1 MSSDTNPIRDAIA
14 EAISDNPVIL
24 FMKGTPD
31 QPACG
36 FSART
41 VAALQALDAPF
52 AAVDILPDPRIRQ
65 ELSALSN
72 WPTIPQLF
80 VNGEL
85 VGGCDIVMEMFETGE
100 LAQTLGALADAF
112 AATAREDGVTASFR
126 DPGDSDGSSATPEI
140 EVLRDPDLRYS
151 GSAKLR
157 VEVRP

>member
-1 MSSDTNPIRDAIA
+1 MSEQSNQIRDAIA
-14 EAISDNPVIL
+14 QAIDENPVIL

-41 VAALQALDAPF
+41 VAALQALGAPF

-65 ELSALSN
+65 ELSALSQ

-85 VGGCDIVMEMFETGE
+85 VGGCDIVTEMYESGE
-100 LAQTLGALADAF
+100 LAQTLGVEAP
-112 AATAREDGVTASFR
+112 AAAEPVEQPAVGARPMG
-126 DPGDSDGSSATPEI
+126 I
-140 EVLRDPDLRYS
+140 ENRLS
-151 GSAKLR
+151 
-157 VEVRP
+157 

>member
-1 MSSDTNPIRDAIA
+1 MR
-14 EAISDNPVIL
+14 EAIQEAITENEVIL

-31 QPACG
+31 QPMCG

-41 VAALQALDAPF
+41 VAILQSLNTPF

-85 VGGCDIVMEMFETGE
+85 VGGCDIVTEMYQSGE
-100 LAQTLGALADAF
+100 LQQTLGVEAAPAAETAPEADLA
-112 AATAREDGVTASFR
+112 EKPLS
-126 DPGDSDGSSATPEI
+126 I
-140 EVLRDPDLRYS
+140 ENRL
-151 GSAKLR
+151 
-157 VEVRP
+157 